1 MPSEQTPLF
10 DTIALSPTADH
21 IAPDGSEVRPLVAL
35 PGGSMAHFTLP
46 AGAVSVAVAHR
57 GLDEAWYFI
66 SGRGHMWRA
75 AGGRAEIVDLVPG
88 LSITIPAGTGFQFR
102 ADEDE
107 PLTAIGFTLP
117 PWPGPEAVYPVDGA
131 WPPTGVARTVI

>member
-1 MPSEQTPLF
+1 MPSPPF
-10 DTIALSPTADH
+10 DTIALAPRPDH

-66 SGRGHMWRA
+66 SGRGRMWRA
-75 AGGRAEIVDLVPG
+75 AGGHAEIVDIVPG
-88 LSITIPAGTGFQFR
+88 LSITIPAGTGFQCR
-102 ADEDE
+102 AEGDE
-107 PLTAIGFTLP
+107 PLTAVGFTLP
-117 PWPGPEAVYPVDGA
+117 PWPGPEAVYAVEGA
-131 WPPTGVARTVI
+131 WPATSAGSVI